1 MAIPKFP
8 FWILKVEKERKKKE
22 KGERNWS
29 TYHMNIF
36 YTMTDGIRYYTTEA
50 LSDELVNF
58 KILNL
63 G

>member
-1 MAIPKFP
+1 MAIPKR
-8 FWILKVEKERKKKE
+8 KEGRKGEKK

-29 TYHMNIF
+29 TYDMNIF

-63 G
+63 GGA

>member
-1 MAIPKFP
+1 MAIPKR
-8 FWILKVEKERKKKE
+8 KEGRKGEKKKE

-29 TYHMNIF
+29 TYDMNIF